1 MRGSCDLPSRLCA
14 EVVADCT
21 DFANEKEVDLEVGI
35 VLILTKCCGYVGSTP
50 ATHLGGR
57 CFKCGPG

>member
-14 EVVADCT
+14 DSR

-35 VLILTKCCGYVGSTP
+35 VLLLTKCCGYVGSTP
-50 ATHLGGR
+50 ASHLGGR
-57 CFKCGPG
+57 CFKYGPG